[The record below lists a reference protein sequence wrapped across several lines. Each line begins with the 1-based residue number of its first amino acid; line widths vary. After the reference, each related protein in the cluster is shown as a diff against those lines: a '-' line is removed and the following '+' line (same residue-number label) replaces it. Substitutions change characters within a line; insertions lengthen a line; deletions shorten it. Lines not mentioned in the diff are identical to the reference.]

1 MGLRAGSA
9 TKRSNGN
16 NCVMCDVL
24 TVGGMKSIQDARMRA
39 LQRCGV
45 GCWAA
50 KSAVKR
56 GAGSGLCGAVLN
68 TNSGPVGKLQ
78 TATSTITIITIETL
92 HPSRAIHCNLDRS
105 SSGDRQAASR
115 DAGKEDQENN
125 AASQSSPPTSPSQS
139 THQDTLG
146 EDAPIP

>member
-1 MGLRAGSA
+1 MQECGRC
-9 TKRSNGN
+9 NG
-16 NCVMCDVL
+16 VA
-24 TVGGMKSIQDARMRA
+24 S
-39 LQRCGV
+39 
-45 GCWAA
+45 
-50 KSAVKR
+50 
-56 GAGSGLCGAVLN
+56 GAGLLNLQGSEAQGAACAVLFS
-68 TNSGPVGKLQ
+68 TPTAVRLSPVGKLQ